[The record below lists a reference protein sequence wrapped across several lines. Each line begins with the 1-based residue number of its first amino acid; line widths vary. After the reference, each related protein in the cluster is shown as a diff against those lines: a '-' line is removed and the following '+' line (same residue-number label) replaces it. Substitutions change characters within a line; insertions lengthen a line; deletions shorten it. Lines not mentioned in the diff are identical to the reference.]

1 MPIEPK
7 TESLR
12 RFNRYYTALEP
23 FFAHPEV
30 RAYTMFILSFLAMSF
45 FGYFAIRPT
54 LITISTLRRQIA
66 DARFVDQKL
75 QEKINNLSAV
85 SVEYE
90 AIKPDLELIWTAVPK
105 ESQFPLFVKSLERI
119 ASESGATIGSFVFKP
134 INLNHLESTTS
145 AREIPIDFRLTL
157 QGDYSKLAD
166 FIGKLSRLERLSI
179 IEKMEISTKGEKD
192 TLRLNLEG
200 KTFYVQ

>member
-7 TESLR
+7 IESLR

-23 FFAHPEV
+23 LFTQPKV
-30 RAYTMFILSFLAMSF
+30 RAYTMFVLSFFAMSF
-45 FGYFAIRPT
+45 FGYFAIKPT
-54 LITISTLRRQIA
+54 LITISTLQRQIA

-75 QEKINNLSAV
+75 QEKINSLSAV

-90 AIKPDLELIWTAVPK
+90 AIKPDLELIWAAVPK
-105 ESQFPLFVKSLERI
+105 ESKFPIFVKSLERI
-119 ASESGATIGSFVFKP
+119 ATESGTTIGSFVFKP
-134 INLNHLESTTS
+134 INLSPLESTTS

-166 FIGKLSRLERLSI
+166 FIEKLSRLNRLSV

-192 TLRLNLEG
+192 TLRLTLEG